1 MKCKKI
7 RFDILCKW
15 SLFEII
21 SIKCQPYFQGEIKKI
36 FQNVICLNV
45 YPAESIIILTSSLVV
60 KMLTVSVRTIS
71 NSQVFL
77 VKKKVWVALAV
88 VQN

>member
-1 MKCKKI
+1 MSTLFSGGNKK
-7 RFDILCKW
+7 KY
-15 SLFEII
+15 S
-21 SIKCQPYFQGEIKKI
+21 K
-36 FQNVICLNV
+36 NVICLNV

-60 KMLTVSVRTIS
+60 KMLTVSVSTIS

-88 VQN
+88 VKN

>member
-1 MKCKKI
+1 MVSFEDNFHKM
-7 RFDILCKW
+7 
-15 SLFEII
+15 STLF
-21 SIKCQPYFQGEIKKI
+21 SGGNKKKI

-60 KMLTVSVRTIS
+60 KMLTVSVSTIS

-77 VKKKVWVALAV
+77 VKKSVGCFGSCSKLTTSLINVSLKL
-88 VQN
+88 

>member
-1 MKCKKI
+1 MSTLFSGGNKK
-7 RFDILCKW
+7 
-15 SLFEII
+15 
-21 SIKCQPYFQGEIKKI
+21 KKT

-60 KMLTVSVRTIS
+60 KMLTISVSTIS